1 MRKNV
6 LVTVS
11 FVYYSLSLVLFL
23 FLIASIIVGDWHVL
37 TDYGFEIVALFWFI
51 ALLLYL
57 KFIKAESR
65 GRRVSYKS
73 RLSRKMKR

>member
-1 MRKNV
+1 MIVRFV
-6 LVTVS
+6 VS
-11 FVYYSLSLVLFL
+11 FVYYSLSLVLSL

-37 TDYGFEIVALFWFI
+37 ADYGFEIVALFWFI
-51 ALLLYL
+51 ALLVYL

-73 RLSRKMKR
+73 RLSGKIKR